1 MRLTL
6 CVMNSTKKQLA
17 EMLIE
22 LQSRSNAKIILESVS
37 FGTISSLMLVGNFIT
52 LLVVLLNCQRKTAP
66 NLLVASFAVTDLC

>member
-6 CVMNSTKKQLA
+6 CVMNLTKKQLA

-37 FGTISSLMLVGNFIT
+37 FGTIST
-52 LLVVLLNCQRKTAP
+52 LI
-66 NLLVASFAVTDLC
+66 